1 MNIKGLDYNTQRE
14 KLQLPEYG
22 REIKKMVDYCLTI
35 KDREERQVCA
45 ETIVSTMERMFH
57 QEGNR
62 DDRMQKLWD
71 HLAIMSD
78 FKLDIDYPVDI
89 TQAHNI
95 TQRPQPLAYD
105 QKNPRVRHYGAILF
119 EIFDKLKSMPAGE
132 ERDAL
137 TEQTA
142 NQMKR
147 CLVEW
152 GHGSNDD
159 EKVADDLARYTDG
172 VIQLDLSTFRFA
184 QVGVASAPNNKEKK
198 KKKK

>member
-1 MNIKGLDYNTQRE
+1 MNIKGLDYNTQRD

-22 REIKKMVDYCLTI
+22 REIKKMVDYCLTLE
-35 KDREERQVCA
+35 DRYERQVCA
-45 ETIVSTMERMFH
+45 ETIVSTMDRMFR
-57 QEGNR
+57 QECNR
-62 DDRMQKLWD
+62 EDRMQKLWD

-95 TQRPQPLAYD
+95 AQRPQPLAYS

-119 EIFDKLKSMPAGE
+119 EVFDKLKSMPAGE

-137 TEQTA
+137 TEQAA

-184 QVGVASAPNNKEKK
+184 QVHVASAPNNKDKK